1 MDFMEAITTE
11 IERRKQSIDY
21 RKDTITS
28 IDNSLKTIDRVLDSY
43 PKLVTEEYRGWH
55 ANQIKRLGTSK
66 YIELAD
72 RAMKYGR
79 NPQALFS
86 TMLKKY

>member
-1 MDFMEAITTE
+1 MDLTMQINEV
-11 IERRKQSIDY
+11 IEQRKQSIDY

-43 PKLVTEEYRGWH
+43 PKLVADEYRGWH
-55 ANQIKRLGTSK
+55 ANQIKRLGVNK

-72 RAMKYGR
+72 RAMKYGK